1 VKDGSQFVADLN
13 RSRSAVNKFAA
24 MLRRLGVSAWMPPE
38 EVRPSEETRHEYA
51 DDGDLMVQLRVEHK
65 VRTNLAF
72 TCREDYPYD
81 TVIVDEKYKEDA
93 KQNRRP
99 FVYVI
104 ENKDGTCAAVVHWST
119 RPFWKVETRQDPIQ
133 KRACQFYTVDKSRV
147 RFCKPE
153 DVF

>member
-1 VKDGSQFVADLN
+1 MKHRSQFVANLT

-24 MLRRLGVSAWMPPE
+24 MLRRHGVFVWMPPE
-38 EVRPSEETRHEYA
+38 EVCPNAETRHEYA

-65 VRTNLAF
+65 VRTNIAF

-104 ENKDGTCAAVVHWST
+104 ENRDGTCAAVVHWST
-119 RPFWKVETRQDPIQ
+119 RPFWTVETRQDPNED
-133 KRACQFYTVDKSRV
+133 RPCEFYVVHKSRV

-153 DVF
+153 EVF